1 MMQVTCAICDVQEEI
16 DDRSPVA
23 KQLRN
28 RLIHT
33 YLCDE
38 CNERIKRRTLE
49 RWETGKFR
57 LYKEQIE
64 NDWSLPTTT

>member
-1 MMQVTCAICDVQEEI
+1 MMQVTCAICDIQEEI
-16 DDRSPVA
+16 DDRSPAA

-38 CNERIKRRTLE
+38 CHERIKIRTIE
-49 RWETGKFR
+49 RWETGQFH
-57 LYKEQIE
+57 LYKDPTE
-64 NDWSLPTTT
+64 NDWPMPTST